1 MSLPHLLR
9 SSSVTIDAHT
19 HLFPPAQEQARHAI
33 ASRDAGFAEIYG
45 DPAAAIADAPALLG
59 VLREDG
65 IEAAVALG
73 FAFAGE
79 REVAEQNEYLLA
91 VAAETPRA
99 IVPFATV
106 NPALPGWER
115 EARRALDQGARGF
128 GELRPG
134 TQGWNPLGSE
144 GRRLAA
150 LAGEAGAALLWHSSE
165 PVGHRYPGKG
175 GGLSPAE
182 LIEVATAAPEVTM
195 VGAHLGAGASFFLSM
210 PEVREAAPNLL
221 FDTAAAS
228 LLYDSGAI
236 ARLVASAGAER
247 VLFGS
252 DFPLRRPG
260 TELKGVLDGLDT
272 ATGEAITSGNA
283 RKRLC

>member
-1 MSLPHLLR
+1 
-9 SSSVTIDAHT
+9 VTIDAHT
-19 HLFPPAQEQARHAI
+19 HLFPPAQGEARDAI

-45 DPAAAIADAPALLG
+45 DPGAAIADAPALLAA
-59 VLREDG
+59 LREDG
-65 IEAAVALG
+65 VEAAVALG

-115 EARRALDQGARGF
+115 EARRVLDHGARGF

-134 TQGWNPLGSE
+134 TQGWDPLGPE
-144 GRRLAA
+144 GRRLAD
-150 LAGEAGAALLWHSSE
+150 LAREAGAALVWHTSE
-165 PVGHRYPGKG
+165 PVGHRYPGKE
-175 GGLSPAE
+175 GGLAPAE
-182 LIEVATAAPEVTM
+182 LIEVAAAAPEVTM
-195 VGAHLGAGASFFLSM
+195 VGAHLGAGASFYLSM
-210 PEVREAAPNLL
+210 PEVREATPNLL

-228 LLYDSGAI
+228 LLYDAETI
-236 ARLVASAGAER
+236 ARLVATAGAGR

-260 TELKGVLDGLDT
+260 SELKCVLAGLD
-272 ATGEAITSGNA
+272 APTGVAVAGENA
-283 RKRLC
+283 RGRLC

>member
-19 HLFPPAQEQARHAI
+19 HLFPPAQAQARDAI

-45 DPAAAIADAPALLG
+45 DPAAAIADAPSLLG
-59 VLREDG
+59 ALREDG

-134 TQGWNPLGSE
+134 TQGWAPLGSE

-165 PVGHRYPGKG
+165 PVGHRYPGKD

-195 VGAHLGAGASFFLSM
+195 VGAHLGAGASFYLSM

-228 LLYDSGAI
+228 LLYDSGTI
-236 ARLVASAGAER
+236 ARFVAAVGVER

-272 ATGEAITSGNA
+272 ATGEAIAGGNA

>member
-1 MSLPHLLR
+1 M
-9 SSSVTIDAHT
+9 VIDAHT
-19 HLFPPAQEQARHAI
+19 HVFPPSQALARDAI
-33 ASRDAGFAEIYG
+33 ASRDAGFAELYG
-45 DPAAAIADAPALLG
+45 DGGAAIAGAPALLTA
-59 VLREDG
+59 LREDG

-99 IVPFATV
+99 ILPFATI
-106 NPALPGWER
+106 NPARPGWEA
-115 EARRALDQGARGF
+115 EAQRALARGARGF

-134 TQGWNPLGSE
+134 TQGWDPLGPE

-165 PVGHRYPGKG
+165 PVGHRYPGKD

-182 LIEVATAAPEVTM
+182 LINVATSAPEVTM
-195 VGAHLGAGASFFLSM
+195 VGAHLGAGAAFYLSM
-210 PEVREAAPNLL
+210 PELRKATPNLF

-228 LLYDSGAI
+228 LLYDSGTI
-236 ARLVASAGAER
+236 SRLADEAGAER
-247 VLFGS
+247 ILFGS

-260 TELKGVLDGLDT
+260 SELKRALAGLDD
-272 ATGEAITSGNA
+272 ALGEAIAGENA
-283 RKRLC
+283 RRQLC

>member
-1 MSLPHLLR
+1 M
-9 SSSVTIDAHT
+9 TIDAHT
-19 HLFPPAQEQARHAI
+19 HLFPPTQASARNAI

-45 DPAAAIADAPALLG
+45 DPSAAIADAAALLAALG
-59 VLREDG
+59 EDG

-79 REVAEQNEYLLA
+79 RELAEQNEYLLA

-106 NPALPGWER
+106 NPALPGWEAG
-115 EARRALDQGARGF
+115 ARRALAQGARGF

-134 TQGWNPLGSE
+134 TQGWDPLAPE
-144 GRRLAA
+144 GRRLLA
-150 LAGEAGAALLWHSSE
+150 LATEAGAALLWHTSE
-165 PVGHRYPGKG
+165 PAGHGYPGKD
-175 GGLSPAE
+175 GGLSPAK

-195 VGAHLGAGASFFLSM
+195 VGAHLGAGASFYLSM
-210 PEVREAAPNLL
+210 PEVREATPNLL

-228 LLYDSGAI
+228 LLYDSRAI
-236 ARLVASAGAER
+236 ALLVETVGVER

-260 TELKGVLDGLDT
+260 SELKRTFSGLDP
-272 ATGEAITSGNA
+272 AFGKAIAGENA
-283 RKRLC
+283 RKQLC